1 MVPSDNFA
9 LRLRTE
15 HARPSFGVKAAT
27 EIAAMTSKT
36 LIVALAMLLT
46 ATSAS
51 LAWTQRTTTSHRG
64 VSNSAV
70 THHGPYY
77 NSTRLYRRRSN
88 AGPRM
93 NAGRESGFRQ

>member
-1 MVPSDNFA
+1 
-9 LRLRTE
+9 
-15 HARPSFGVKAAT
+15 
-27 EIAAMTSKT
+27 MTSKT

-51 LAWTQRTTTSHRG
+51 LAWTQRTTTRSHRG
-64 VSNSAV
+64 VYNSAMS
-70 THHGPYY
+70 HHGHYY

-93 NAGRESGFRQ
+93 DAGRESGFRY